1 MYTNQTILSLLL
13 LAGMLHAPTQPKAA
27 ESIITQPQGTMH
39 ADYIRSSFSMIQM
52 QFKYAFGP
60 ADYVPESYVK
70 GEDGTVYLQ
79 SPFVYLRTS
88 SYLKLTPAQ
97 GDTLVC
103 HLPQPIY
110 NVNGEVCYAQKL
122 KASVT
127 DGAVWYSS
135 VGGETSDFKFV
146 LRGDTLRQVDVTND
160 SIPEYILGLADASGE
175 WLGVGDANIMVRPT
189 NAKSTSLPAGLS
201 STPYVFNYTGKENIA
216 LKTYVELAF
225 DNDGKSI
232 YMTSPYANDSTQ
244 WIKGTITDDSK
255 VVFRPQY
262 IGVNNKANLH
272 LSFLPATYTQ
282 ITDPT
287 GAMAFNYTKADSV
300 VFALDKDTK
309 TLSKIPESKFAFLI
323 NCGTDEVNALTGFRN
338 PDMAPFN
345 LTYAIPNKPMI
356 HSVTDYDA
364 DYGYGFLSIDFFA
377 KDKDGNDLSPTRLF
391 YNIFIDDDAQH
402 PVTFDP
408 SIYATLK
415 SPMTNIPFE
424 YSDNEFFFCDNEIH
438 NIYFSQPFK
447 NVGIQ
452 LIYNVNGKWAK
463 SELVWWK
470 EPTGIDNF
478 HSTAN
483 GKTQWFDLS
492 GRRVTS
498 PQKGFYIKRTV
509 DADGNVH
516 TEKTR
521 K

>member
-1 MYTNQTILSLLL
+1 
-13 LAGMLHAPTQPKAA
+13 MLHAPTQPKAA

-201 STPYVFNYTGKENIA
+201 STPLCVQLHRKGK
-216 LKTYVELAF
+216 
-225 DNDGKSI
+225 
-232 YMTSPYANDSTQ
+232 
-244 WIKGTITDDSK
+244 
-255 VVFRPQY
+255 
-262 IGVNNKANLH
+262 H
-272 LSFLPATYTQ
+272 
-282 ITDPT
+282 
-287 GAMAFNYTKADSV
+287 
-300 VFALDKDTK
+300 
-309 TLSKIPESKFAFLI
+309 
-323 NCGTDEVNALTGFRN
+323 
-338 PDMAPFN
+338 
-345 LTYAIPNKPMI
+345 
-356 HSVTDYDA
+356 
-364 DYGYGFLSIDFFA
+364 
-377 KDKDGNDLSPTRLF
+377 
-391 YNIFIDDDAQH
+391 
-402 PVTFDP
+402 
-408 SIYATLK
+408 
-415 SPMTNIPFE
+415 
-424 YSDNEFFFCDNEIH
+424 
-438 NIYFSQPFK
+438 
-447 NVGIQ
+447 
-452 LIYNVNGKWAK
+452 
-463 SELVWWK
+463 
-470 EPTGIDNF
+470 
-478 HSTAN
+478 
-483 GKTQWFDLS
+483 
-492 GRRVTS
+492 
-498 PQKGFYIKRTV
+498 RT
-509 DADGNVH
+509 
-516 TEKTR
+516 
-521 K
+521 